1 MKQPQDVVM
10 KQPRILV
17 VGAGIAGLALVRA
30 LRDQGLGAEVVERD
44 PDWRTTGAGLYLP
57 ANAVRA
63 LERLGLGTEL
73 ARRAHPVTRQRM
85 LDHRGR
91 ALADFPVRAI
101 WGGVGDCL
109 AISRAGL
116 HDLLRSAVGDSVV
129 RLGTGVT
136 SVDDAG
142 TVTFAD
148 GSSETYDVVVGAD
161 GAGSAVRRSAF
172 GGAEPRF
179 LGQICWRFLAH
190 EDPAAPPVTD
200 WTVRLGS
207 GGRTFLTVPLG
218 EGRLYCYADVNSA
231 EPVAPA
237 GDWRALFA
245 DFAGPVP
252 YLLEQGVDA
261 YFAPLSEID
270 DSDWARPHA
279 VLVGDAA
286 HACSPSMA
294 QGGAMALEDVLVLA
308 ELLGGAARAGAAART
323 DIGAVLAAYQAR
335 RADRVR
341 WVLGQNQRRDKARN
355 LPTPLRNLTL
365 RIAGERLFKANH
377 APLHAEA

>member
-1 MKQPQDVVM
+1 M
-10 KQPRILV
+10 KQPRTLV
-17 VGAGIAGLALVRA
+17 VGAGIAGLALARA
-30 LRDQGLGAEVVERD
+30 LRDQGLDADVVERD

-73 ARRAHPVTRQRM
+73 ARRAHPITRQRM

-91 ALADFPVRAI
+91 ALADFPVSAI
-101 WGGVGDCL
+101 WGDVGGCL
-109 AISRAGL
+109 AISRADL
-116 HDLLRSAVGDSVV
+116 HDLLRSAVGDSSV
-129 RLGTGVT
+129 RLGKGVA
-136 SVDDAG
+136 SVDDGG

-161 GAGSAVRRSAF
+161 GVGSAVRATAF
-172 GGAEPRF
+172 QGAEPRF
-179 LGQICWRFLAH
+179 LGQVCWRFVAR
-190 EDPAAPPVTD
+190 EDPAAPPITD

-218 EGRLYCYADVNSA
+218 GGLLYCYADVNSA
-231 EPVAPA
+231 EQVAPE
-237 GDWRALFA
+237 GDWRALLA

-252 YLLEQGVDA
+252 HLLEQGADA
-261 YFAPLSEID
+261 YFAALSEID
-270 DSDWARPHA
+270 DTDWVRPHA

-308 ELLGGAARAGAAART
+308 ELLGEAARAGTGEGAAGT
-323 DIGAVLAAYQAR
+323 DFAPVLAAYQAR
-335 RADRVR
+335 RAERVR
-341 WVLGQNQRRDKARN
+341 WVLSQNQRRDKARN

-365 RIAGERLFKANH
+365 RFAGERLFKANH